1 VSPVAVVPFVL
12 LALAAAAG
20 VNLLREPDDRA
31 HGRTS
36 WAVRVGALAARKQ
49 TLLLGALGIL
59 AAPLVLPA
67 EVSRDQLAMVELP
80 ALAVL
85 AFNATTWRS
94 ADARLPGARA
104 FVLRNAV
111 AAAIA
116 IASWA
121 ALWLLATPSS

>member
-1 VSPVAVVPFVL
+1 VSPAAVVPFVL
-12 LALAAAAG
+12 LALSSAAG
-20 VNLLREPDDRA
+20 VNLLREPTDRA
-31 HGRTS
+31 QGRTS
-36 WAVRVGALAARKQ
+36 WAVRVGALPARKL

-59 AAPLVLPA
+59 AAPLVLPVW
-67 EVSRDQLAMVELP
+67 VSRDQLAMVELP

-85 AFNATTWRS
+85 AFNAITWRS
-94 ADARLPGARA
+94 ADAKLPEARA

-121 ALWLLATPSS
+121 ALWLLATPA